1 MAIIVNADDFG
12 LSSSVNAAIVE
23 SFRRGWISSTTLM
36 ANMPA
41 FDEAVALAKQHRLD
55 GRIGVHLNL
64 TEGTALT
71 GPIRQCR
78 RLCDPDGN
86 LLSRPRDLFIAS
98 KTEISAIRT
107 ELRAQLRAC
116 LDAGLVPSHL
126 DSHHHVHTSWAVG
139 RVVIALA
146 QEFGVPFVRVAH
158 NAGGRISR
166 KHLLY
171 SAVFNRQLRARG
183 LAGVRYFCSIRSAT
197 PTLLQAEGGVELM
210 VHPMMQPDGRV
221 TEFGDKDDLGS
232 MVERLFLQERPVSYG
247 ELATLARG

>member
-55 GRIGVHLNL
+55 GRIGVHLTL

-78 RLCDPDGN
+78 RLCGADGK
-86 LLSRPRDLFIAS
+86 LRTRPRDVFIAS
-98 KTEISAIRT
+98 KTEVSAIST

-116 LDAGLVPSHL
+116 LDSGLVPSHL

-139 RVVIALA
+139 RVVMALA
-146 QEFGVPFVRVAH
+146 QEFGVPFVRLAH
-158 NAGGRISR
+158 NAGRISR

-197 PTLLQAEGGVELM
+197 STLLQAEGGVELM

-221 TEFGDKDDLGS
+221 TEFGDKDDLGA
-232 MVERLFLQERPVSYG
+232 MVERHLLQERPISYG
-247 ELATLARG
+247 ELASLARG